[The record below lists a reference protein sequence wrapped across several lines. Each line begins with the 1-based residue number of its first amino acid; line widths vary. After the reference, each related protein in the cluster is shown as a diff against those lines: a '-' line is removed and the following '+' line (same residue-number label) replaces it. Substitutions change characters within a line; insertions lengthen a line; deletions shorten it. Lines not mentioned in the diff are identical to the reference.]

1 MSSVEVGTL
10 MRVALTLYKL
20 LGHVRVLRFFWS
32 GLAAWGRQ

>member
-1 MSSVEVGTL
+1 MSFIEVGTL
-10 MRVALTLYKL
+10 MRVALTLYNH